1 MGQYIYEGHMGGLY
15 CTDDSQDWE
24 DLYCE
29 QCGDS
34 DWEMG
39 YAETMEDAWKLL
51 KGNTSTFDDR
61 KCDICPH
68 HEDYAYCDNECEE
81 YIHSGGYSL
90 AYVMEFLFKNFEC
103 EHLHEIY
110 LVSRHDEEEGWV
122 LVNCSP
128 RMSKFGEAHELPM
141 QVCPFEEYV
150 DMLAYSMTSILDG
163 PSRDLKEIASF
174 EEKNKTIHIYEC
186 YEKMDEEYPNENW
199 REAASYRDNSWYGYM
214 RKEEIKLVESQKGL
228 EKYL

>member
-1 MGQYIYEGHMGGLY
+1 MGQYIYQGHMGGLY
-15 CTDDSQDWE
+15 CTDESQDWE
-24 DLYCE
+24 SLYCE

-34 DWEMG
+34 DWELG

-51 KGNTSTFDDR
+51 KNETATFDYR
-61 KCDICPH
+61 KCLTCPH
-68 HEDYAYCDNECEE
+68 DGDFDYCDENCEE
-81 YIHSGGYSL
+81 MQHSGGYNLS
-90 AYVMEFLFKNFEC
+90 YVMEFLFKNFEC

-110 LVSRHDEEEGWV
+110 LVSRHAEEEGWV

-163 PSRDLKEIASF
+163 SSRDLKEIASF
-174 EEKNKTIHIYEC
+174 KKTGKTIHIYEC
-186 YEKMDEEYPNENW
+186 IEEMDEEYPNENW
-199 REAASYRDNSWYGYM
+199 REAASYRDDSWYGYV
-214 RKEEIKLVESQKGL
+214 RKENIKLVETQKDL